1 MLPTPASTM
10 IAVSGDIRVTPG
22 VWTRQIIAKPELTKG
37 KYTSIGPETLSY
49 GKMLEIYGEVT
60 GRQTAFIQI
69 SVEDC
74 VKLWGVAG
82 KELADQLAFNECC
95 PRAWESPDYIS
106 KEELGIKDDEW
117 PGLKETLE
125 SLKDQL

>member
-1 MLPTPASTM
+1 M

-22 VWTRQIIAKPELTKG
+22 VWVRQIVAKPELTKG
-37 KYTSIGPETLSY
+37 RYTSIDPETLSY
-49 GKMLEIYGEVT
+49 GKMLEIYGEIT

-74 VKLWGVAG
+74 VKLWGIAG

-95 PRAWESPDYIS
+95 PRAWESPDYVS

-117 PGLKETLE
+117 PDLKQTLD
-125 SLKDQL
+125 SFKDQL